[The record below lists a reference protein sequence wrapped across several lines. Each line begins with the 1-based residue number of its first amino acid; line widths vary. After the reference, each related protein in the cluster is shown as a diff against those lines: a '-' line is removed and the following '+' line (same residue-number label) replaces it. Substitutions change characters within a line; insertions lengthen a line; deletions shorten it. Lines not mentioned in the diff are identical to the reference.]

1 MTELMTLNTLLTR
14 SYINNWDQHLWFKTA
29 VLQGNRLAVADETHQ
44 RFITNCWKAVFAE
57 HLPGIEI
64 VVAST
69 PQREKM
75 AAAEKP
81 KPSIYNKS
89 GQAFIKA
96 QQQRMDGME

>member
-14 SYINNWDQHLWFKTA
+14 SYINNWDQHLWFKDA
-29 VLQGNRLAVADETHQ
+29 ILNGNRLAVADETHQ

-57 HLPGIEI
+57 HLPEIEI

-75 AAAEKP
+75 AGKP
-81 KPSIYNKS
+81 KPSNYNQR
-89 GQAFIKA
+89 GEAYLKA